1 MPVGDR
7 VQEGPSLG
15 FEEFTEKLR
24 KLTVRA
30 LSPDRS
36 VRAILDSTGKRV
48 EFGYDGSGGHTE
60 RTLGEQVTAALQA
73 IEQGYQRAM
82 SILLSHATG
91 EPEPLAGTPVLD
103 ARGRAYAQRVG
114 GIDVRVESPR
124 GAVAIRRSARP
135 SGTEVRI
142 RPNTLGGLGMSD
154 EQLVGEL
161 NAAIAAADSEYERRF
176 SAVQEQ
182 YRWEARG

>member
-1 MPVGDR
+1 MPVGER
-7 VQEGPSLG
+7 VQDSPTLG

-30 LSPDRS
+30 MSPDRS
-36 VRAILDSTGKRV
+36 VRAILDHDGKRV
-48 EFGYDGSGGHTE
+48 EFGYDGIGRHTE
-60 RTLGEQVTAALQA
+60 HTLGEQVTAALQA

-82 SILLSHATG
+82 AILLSHATG
-91 EPEPLAGTPVLD
+91 EAEPPTEAPVLD
-103 ARGRAYAQRVG
+103 VRGRAYVEQVG

-135 SGTEVRI
+135 SGTQVKI

-154 EQLVGEL
+154 AQLVGEL

-176 SAVQEQ
+176 GAVQDE
-182 YRWEARG
+182 YRREARG